1 MEQIGLI
8 SKLGADLNVA
18 YKSHDIAINTK
29 ESKTNSYDIKSI
41 ATDMEQIGESQNP
54 HIIITAERLMLR
66 HEAQFYGKANP
77 QALKSINEAVKE
89 LDGASKALN
98 IVQDKDKY
106 QAVNDAHS
114 PKDKD
119 RKNGLPK
126 DAFHVFTNSHKTRLG
141 NRMRSIE
148 ASFEERLLLKER
160 YNNMQVAQKEYMI
173 LQAKV
178 LDIPLPEKSRQI
190 EK

>member
-1 MEQIGLI
+1 MAKIGLI
-8 SKLGADLNVA
+8 NKLTSKLNRAYNSHYTSENTPEKALN
-18 YKSHDIAINTK
+18 KLDIRDTATLIGNIGTSKDVGMIIN
-29 ESKTNSYDIKSI
+29 
-41 ATDMEQIGESQNP
+41 
-54 HIIITAERLMLR
+54 AERVILR

-141 NRMRSIE
+141 NRIRSIE

-173 LQAKV
+173 LQAKA